1 MMTVWENGWG
11 HNMIWE
17 FTNLII
23 RSMIIPDDSKFQALA
38 LRLSIWKERHWA
50 CEDQGTVRQECW
62 QGFKN
67 F

>member
-1 MMTVWENGWG
+1 
-11 HNMIWE
+11 
-17 FTNLII
+17 
-23 RSMIIPDDSKFQALA
+23 MIIPDDSKFQALA

-50 CEDQGTVRQECW
+50 YEDQGTVRQECW